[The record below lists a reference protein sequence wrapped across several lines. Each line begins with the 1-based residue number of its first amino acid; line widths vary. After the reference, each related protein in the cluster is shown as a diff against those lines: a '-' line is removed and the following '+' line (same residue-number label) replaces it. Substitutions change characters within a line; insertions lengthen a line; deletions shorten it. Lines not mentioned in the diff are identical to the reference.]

1 MYYDPAKAMFC
12 VLLMLLCIAVYIVT
26 VIWAFFDARAR
37 GKPGVLIALIVAIPT
52 FWPLV
57 LFGWLI
63 FRPSRVRDPD

>member
-26 VIWAFFDARAR
+26 VIWAFFDAEGAGQTR
-37 GKPGVLIALIVAIPT
+37 GSYCFNCGNTYV
-52 FWPLV
+52 WPLV